1 MRKTLLLFT
10 FALAAHA
17 ATVGATDS
25 ILPLIY
31 DGGGWSTQITVVN
44 LSNKPASIIVSFL
57 TPTGFNPVWTVVLK
71 STAGKVV
78 GNLID
83 LPLAPGATAVID
95 TSGAAATLTRGFAEL
110 VELGDQPIGATAVLT
125 QREGDRVLQRLQ
137 VPLSPVHERRSV
149 MSLDLSDPTAR
160 PELVW
165 VSLTSS
171 ATLDLIFRNLAGDRV
186 LTDQVTFD
194 ERAQVFVR
202 VRDQWPQLKDF
213 RGTMQWTVTFPTA
226 DRYEPRILAGLCLLA
241 RDNQPWQVL
250 PGMTL
255 LADQGSSSPY

>member
-1 MRKTLLLFT
+1 MLKYLLLLAS
-10 FALAAHA
+10 ALALHG
-17 ATVGATDS
+17 ATVGATDR
-25 ILPLIY
+25 ILPLIH

-57 TPTGFNPVWTVVLK
+57 TPTGFNPVWTVAVR

-83 LPLAPGATAVID
+83 LPLAPGAMAVID
-95 TSGAAATLTRGFAEL
+95 TSGAPATLTRGFVEL

-125 QREGDRVLQRLQ
+125 QREGDRVIQRLP

-149 MSLDLSDPTAR
+149 MSLDLSDATLK
-160 PELVW
+160 PEIVW

-171 ATLDLIFRNLAGDRV
+171 TTLDLVFRNLAGERV
-186 LTDQVTFD
+186 LADQVIFND
-194 ERAQVFVR
+194 RAQIFIPIR
-202 VRDQWPQLKDF
+202 EQWPQLRDF
-213 RGTMQWTVTFPTA
+213 RGTVQWTVSFPTA
-226 DRYEPRILAGLCLLA
+226 DRYEPRILAGLGLLA
-241 RDNQPWQVL
+241 RDGQPWQVL

-255 LADQGSSSPY
+255 PSDQATSSPY